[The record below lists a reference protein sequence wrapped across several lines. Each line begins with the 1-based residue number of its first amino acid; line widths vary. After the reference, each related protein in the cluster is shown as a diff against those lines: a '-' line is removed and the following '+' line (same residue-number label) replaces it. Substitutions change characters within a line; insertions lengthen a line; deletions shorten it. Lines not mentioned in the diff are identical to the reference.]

1 LGRLGLG
8 RLGLGIIRNVSG
20 HGALKGGLTNGLRL
34 AGMVLV
40 LVISGCAGRP
50 GPEVLRTVEPV
61 PESSQVTVFTATTRA
76 LASQDTIEFTP
87 DRSHSL
93 TYARFAVSIP
103 PTHVPSN
110 IEWPHGHPD
119 PSTSFA
125 VVDQTFLPREAF
137 LQQVG
142 TASRAAGRG
151 VGIFVHGF
159 NHSFPETLF
168 RLAQL
173 SADAGLEAPQIA
185 FAWPSQ
191 ATLRGYLDDKNSATY
206 SRDYLA
212 EVIADLAAQE
222 TGEITIV
229 GHSMGAWLVM
239 EALRQLRLEG
249 HHRAVDRLRV
259 ILAAPD
265 IDVDVFRR
273 QLEVIGPLSS
283 PLMVLVSPDDRALL
297 VSQWLAASRPRT
309 GSFDVRDPEVQAAAQ
324 AANVQ
329 IVDISAVADTG
340 GVGHDRYIALA
351 TTIPHHDTA
360 ADTGPLGDIRQAG
373 VFILDAVGATISAP
387 FGLAGQ
393 ALAGE

>member
-1 LGRLGLG
+1 
-8 RLGLGIIRNVSG
+8 
-20 HGALKGGLTNGLRL
+20 
-34 AGMVLV
+34 
-40 LVISGCAGRP
+40 
-50 GPEVLRTVEPV
+50 
-61 PESSQVTVFTATTRA
+61 
-76 LASQDTIEFTP
+76 
-87 DRSHSL
+87 
-93 TYARFAVSIP
+93 
-103 PTHVPSN
+103 
-110 IEWPHGHPD
+110 
-119 PSTSFA
+119 
-125 VVDQTFLPREAF
+125 
-137 LQQVG
+137 
-142 TASRAAGRG
+142 
-151 VGIFVHGF
+151 
-159 NHSFPETLF
+159 
-168 RLAQL
+168 
-173 SADAGLEAPQIA
+173 
-185 FAWPSQ
+185 
-191 ATLRGYLDDKNSATY
+191 
-206 SRDYLA
+206 
-212 EVIADLAAQE
+212 
-222 TGEITIV
+222 
-229 GHSMGAWLVM
+229 MGAWLVM

-249 HHRAVDRLRV
+249 HHRAVDRPRV